1 MIADGRRHRPA
12 VLPRAA
18 RGGAPPPGALSRP
31 PGRAPARAPHG
42 AGRLGLHLAG
52 DRGVRGH
59 PVRDVARACPRGGDL
74 LHHVF
79 PEAEGAAR
87 GGGLPQPH
95 LPPHGRQGHR
105 RAHEG
110 APRGGAGRD
119 HRGRA
124 DHLPHRRVPLRL
136 RAGADAAGRR
146 SLRGAPHAGEG
157 GPHPPGAGL
166 MAELILSRNFSVPD
180 AHTLRVYREGGG
192 YKGWDKAKGMEP
204 AAITEEV
211 KKSNLRGLGGAG
223 FPTGVKWGF
232 IPKGSTA
239 PKYLVVNADEGEP
252 GTFKDR
258 YILER
263 DPHALIEGMMIAAR
277 AIDSRL
283 GYVYIRGEYVQPW
296 RIFSAALKEAY
307 DAGLLGAGVPGGG
320 FDIVVHRGA
329 GAYIC
334 GEETGLISSLE
345 GKKGWP
351 KVKPPFPAVKGAF
364 GHPTI
369 VNNVETLACL
379 PHILTRGAEWFAGLG
394 TKTQGGTRLY
404 SVSGHVVR
412 PGVVE
417 APVSVTL
424 HQLIYEQCGGMRDG
438 RKLKAV
444 VPGGSSAA
452 ILTPDE
458 IDIAMDVDGPKSKGS
473 MIGSAGIVVMDD
485 TVSIPDA
492 LMVVARFYAHESCG
506 QCTPCRESTGWIY
519 KMTHRIVE
527 GKGRKEDLD
536 TILDVAKRG
545 AGTTICAF
553 YDGAVGPYISYIEKF
568 REEFEA
574 LIRSGAHAHA

>member
-1 MIADGRRHRPA
+1 
-12 VLPRAA
+12 
-18 RGGAPPPGALSRP
+18 
-31 PGRAPARAPHG
+31 
-42 AGRLGLHLAG
+42 
-52 DRGVRGH
+52 
-59 PVRDVARACPRGGDL
+59 
-74 LHHVF
+74 
-79 PEAEGAAR
+79 
-87 GGGLPQPH
+87 
-95 LPPHGRQGHR
+95 
-105 RAHEG
+105 
-110 APRGGAGRD
+110 
-119 HRGRA
+119 
-124 DHLPHRRVPLRL
+124 
-136 RAGADAAGRR
+136 
-146 SLRGAPHAGEG
+146 
-157 GPHPPGAGL
+157 
-166 MAELILSRNFSVPD
+166 MAELILSRNFEVRD
-180 AHTLRVYREGGG
+180 AHTLRVYRETGG
-192 YKGWDKAKGMEP
+192 YKGWDKARGMEP

-263 DPHALIEGMMIAAR
+263 DPHALIEGMLIAAR

-283 GYVYIRGEYVQPW
+283 GFVYIRGEYVQPW
-296 RIFSAALKEAY
+296 RVFSAAVKEAY
-307 DAGLLGAGVPGGG
+307 DAGLLGPAVPGGG

-351 KVKPPFPAVKGAF
+351 KLKPPFPAIKGAF

-379 PHILTRGAEWFAGLG
+379 PPIVTRGAEWFAGLG

-404 SVSGHVVR
+404 SVSGHVVK

-424 HQLIYEQCGGMRDG
+424 RALIYDHCGGIRGG
-438 RKLKAV
+438 RALKAV

-458 IDIAMDVDGPKSKGS
+458 IDIPMDVDGPKSKGS
-473 MIGSAGIVVMDD
+473 MIGSAGVIVMDD

-536 TILDVAKRG
+536 TILDVARRG

-568 REEFEA
+568 REEFET
-574 LIRSGAHAHA
+574 LIRSGAHA